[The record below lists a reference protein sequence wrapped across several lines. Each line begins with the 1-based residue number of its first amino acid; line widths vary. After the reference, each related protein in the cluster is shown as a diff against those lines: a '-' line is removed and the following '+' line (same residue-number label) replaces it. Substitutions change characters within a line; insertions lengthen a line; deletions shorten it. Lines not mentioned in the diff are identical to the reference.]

1 MCDSVVFEYPF
12 MIIYCPD
19 KYITQIMRDEA
30 VDDSLAVFSI
40 DESYSRLVCYKQND

>member
-12 MIIYCPD
+12 IIIYCPD

-30 VDDSLAVFSI
+30 VDDSLAAFFV
-40 DESYSRLVCYKQND
+40 DESYSRLVFYK